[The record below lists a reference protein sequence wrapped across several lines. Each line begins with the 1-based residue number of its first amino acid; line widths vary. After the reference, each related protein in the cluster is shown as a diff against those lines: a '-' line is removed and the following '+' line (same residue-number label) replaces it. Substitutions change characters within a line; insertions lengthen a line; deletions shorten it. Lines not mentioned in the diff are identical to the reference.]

1 MKLTSKR
8 KILSGLGL
16 LSTIFILVAAAL
28 WLHHRLTHVVET
40 DAHVDGEEIAIA
52 SRLPG
57 WIVKRPVDEGYVI
70 KKGDLLVEIDQRES
84 RAKLK
89 EIDAQIAHIDAQ
101 IVQTTAEMAMTKGTT
116 NASFE
121 GMRHRL
127 LEAEATLSRSISDL
141 ALAHEDFLRADQ
153 LVKKRFYSQ
162 QQWDHAHTTYL
173 ERLEEKKQA
182 EAALNAARAD
192 LARASSERDQVLVL
206 SRQIDVLRK
215 QRDIAQAQRETQLLD
230 LQDRQI
236 LSPID
241 GVVDVT
247 FAEEGDYA
255 QAGQW
260 LMMVHDPSVVWV
272 EAIVK
277 ETAVGKVRVGQ
288 KATLHV
294 DAYPNETFIG
304 RVIKVGNAATNQFA
318 LLPDPNP
325 SGNFTKIA
333 QRVPVRIAVA
343 QKDGLLKPG
352 LMVVVDI
359 DVHD

>member
-1 MKLTSKR
+1 MSKHKL
-8 KILSGLGL
+8 LSGLAL
-16 LSTIFILVAAAL
+16 ASTVFILVAVGL

-40 DAHVDGEEIAIA
+40 DAHVDGEEIAMA

-57 WIVKRPVDEGYVI
+57 WIIKRPVDEGDVI
-70 KKGDLLVEIDQRES
+70 QKGDLLVEIDARES
-84 RAKLK
+84 QARLK

-101 IVQTTAEMAMTKGTT
+101 IAQVTAEMAMTSGTT
-116 NASFE
+116 SAAFE
-121 GMRHRL
+121 GMHHRL
-127 LEAEATLSRSISDL
+127 LEAEATLSRSVNDL

-153 LVKKRFYSQ
+153 LVKAHFYSQ
-162 QQWDHAHTTYL
+162 QQWDHAHTAYL
-173 ERLEEKKQA
+173 ERLADKKQA

-192 LARASSERDQVLVL
+192 LARSSSERDQVLVL

-230 LQDRQI
+230 LQDRKI

-247 FAEEGDYA
+247 FAEKGDYA
-255 QAGQW
+255 QPGQW
-260 LMMVHDPSVVWV
+260 LMMVHDPHVVWV
-272 EAIVK
+272 EALVK
-277 ETAVGKVRVGQ
+277 ETAVGKVKLGQ
-288 KATLHV
+288 KAKLHV
-294 DAYPNETFIG
+294 DAYPNETFVG
-304 RVIKVGNAATNQFA
+304 QVIKVGNAATNQFA